1 MVVGIG
7 VMSPCQQVA
16 AHGQQTNPQQPRGG
30 MHAIEGGWQRAV
42 EWGGDVLLIGF
53 SPHTCCHNA
62 GRLTAPSTCCVLP
75 LPPPHTP
82 KQKLP
87 APALATLQ
95 TFMKLGVTPPAT
107 MGDVPG
113 VLEAVTAKKAEYEA
127 LKEKAAAEPEPEEE
141 AAAEEEGESA
151 AAADEKE
158 DKEEDKEEDK
168 PSSSKAEANG
178 GAAPEANGHAKEDK
192 EDGGE

>member
-1 MVVGIG
+1 MCW
-7 VMSPCQQVA
+7 P
-16 AHGQQTNPQQPRGG
+16 
-30 MHAIEGGWQRAV
+30 
-42 EWGGDVLLIGF
+42 
-53 SPHTCCHNA
+53 
-62 GRLTAPSTCCVLP
+62 P
-75 LPPPHTP
+75 L
-82 KQKLP
+82 QKLP

-151 AAADEKE
+151 AAAADEKD